1 MVKDCHGV
9 EAQQA
14 KEKQTS
20 KCKHHYET
28 LMRTTRIDASLAFLF
43 ASFPLQLLLPL
54 HFGKLCQQVTPQQLN
69 ATLRTVYYCFSVSY
83 PTQNRF

>member
-1 MVKDCHGV
+1 MVKDCNGV

-20 KCKHHYET
+20 KCKHHSKA
-28 LMRTTRIDASLAFLF
+28 LMGTTKIDASLAFLF

-54 HFGKLCQQVTPQQLN
+54 HC
-69 ATLRTVYYCFSVSY
+69 
-83 PTQNRF
+83 

>member
-54 HFGKLCQQVTPQQLN
+54 PENCANKLPPNNSMQL
-69 ATLRTVYYCFSVSY
+69 
-83 PTQNRF
+83 